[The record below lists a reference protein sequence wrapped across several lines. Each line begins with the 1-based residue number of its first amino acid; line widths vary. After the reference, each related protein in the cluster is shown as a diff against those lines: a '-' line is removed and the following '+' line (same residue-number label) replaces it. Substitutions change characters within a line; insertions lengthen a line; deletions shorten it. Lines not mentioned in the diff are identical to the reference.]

1 MNSLYV
7 LTCLPSSLIRK
18 IWYYIGVGAQAAALI
33 KRQIMYLSRRERNDR
48 WMETKSLWS
57 IGVHD
62 MQGLFALNNPNRIP
76 IILWCEYRIM
86 VANAINNNEYVETIK
101 GMRRL
106 WGMAFRSNHKTI
118 FEREFIVKY

>member
-1 MNSLYV
+1 MNSLYA

-18 IWYYIGVGAQAAALI
+18 IWYYIGVGVQAAALI
-33 KRQIMYLSRRERNDR
+33 KRQIMYWARRERNDR

-57 IGVHD
+57 IGMRD
-62 MQGLFALNNPNRIP
+62 MHWLFTLNNPNRIP

-86 VANAINNNEYVETIK
+86 VANAINNEYVKTIE

-106 WGMAFRSNHKTI
+106 LGMAFRSSYKTI